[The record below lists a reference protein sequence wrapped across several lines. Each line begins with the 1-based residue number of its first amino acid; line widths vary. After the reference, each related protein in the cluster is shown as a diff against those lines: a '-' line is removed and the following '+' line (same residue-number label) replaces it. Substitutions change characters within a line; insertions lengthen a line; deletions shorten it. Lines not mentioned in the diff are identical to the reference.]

1 MPKMHVLWNSFKKTF
16 LKRSETISRILH
28 FPKQNA
34 VHTSKFEIFTIG
46 LYYTMQ
52 VSIEKIRV
60 KFVEV
65 CFKIQFL
72 NRLSLRK

>member
-1 MPKMHVLWNSFKKTF
+1 MPKMHVLWNSFRKTF
-16 LKRSETISRILH
+16 LKRSETISRILQ

-34 VHTSKFEIFTIG
+34 SKFEIFTIG

-52 VSIEKIRV
+52 VSIEKFQV